1 MVTVCVWGTG
11 NIGRLAIRTGAVVWD
26 RMSAHYTDAEIV
38 ELSMCLGS
46 WLAFGRLNHVLGLDT
61 ACVLPSRR

>member
-1 MVTVCVWGTG
+1 MKRM
-11 NIGRLAIRTGAVVWD
+11 ILAAVAALALCSGCILDDEFWE
-26 RMSAHYTDAEIV
+26 RMTAHYSQREIV

-61 ACVLPSRR
+61 QCVLPGN